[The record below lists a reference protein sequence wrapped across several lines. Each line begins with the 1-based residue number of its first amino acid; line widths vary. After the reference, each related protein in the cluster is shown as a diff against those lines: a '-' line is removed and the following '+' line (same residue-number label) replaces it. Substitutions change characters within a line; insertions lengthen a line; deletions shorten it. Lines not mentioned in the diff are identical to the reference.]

1 MTVTNAPLF
10 IFDLDNT
17 LYPPVVPLWRIVDA
31 RIERYVQEQ
40 LGTDPGTARK
50 LRKEFLSEF
59 GTTLRG
65 LMHHHDVR
73 PGHYLEYVHDVPV
86 PEIVPPRPELR
97 EMLVALPG
105 RRVVFTNGSEEYAR
119 RVLDA
124 LGVSEMME
132 EVYGIEF
139 MEYVAKPSP
148 YPYAKL
154 LRATG
159 TRAEDSLFCE
169 DSRANLAPAR
179 ELGMF
184 TVWVDGNGK
193 EPPASAGKGDAA
205 RESFRPHAV
214 VGDVCDLPRV
224 LHRFPPLARGNGRGK
239 AGGRTAAPRRK
250 TGGKG

>member
-1 MTVTNAPLF
+1 MRKAPLF

-17 LYPPVVPLWRIVDA
+17 LYPPAVPLWRIVDA

-40 LGTDPGTARK
+40 LGTDPDTARK
-50 LRKEFLSEF
+50 IRKGFLAEF

-97 EMLVALPG
+97 EMLSRLPG

-132 EVYGIEF
+132 GIYGIEF

-154 LRATG
+154 MRATG
-159 TRAEDSLFCE
+159 SRAEESLFCE
-169 DSRANLAPAR
+169 DSRVNLLPAG

-193 EPPASAGKGDAA
+193 EPPAYPGTGGEA
-205 RESFRPHAV
+205 RDSFRPHAV
-214 VGDVCDLPRV
+214 VADVCDLPSV
-224 LHRFPPLARGNGRGK
+224 LHGFPPLSRGNGGGK
-239 AGGRTAAPRRK
+239 AGSGFAAPRRK